1 MSVTTTAEHRALRDA
16 LRQFLS
22 ATSDPAEILA
32 VQETE
37 LGYRPEMWQTMAD
50 QLGLQGM
57 LVDEEFGGSGGGI
70 SDIVVVAE
78 EFGRVAA
85 CSPFI
90 GSSVLTT
97 LAIIHC
103 ADEQW
108 RKSLLPELAAGNLIA
123 CLAFADS
130 DGWWRRGHSAVRAT
144 QIGTTWTLHGR
155 AHYVLFGHSA
165 DLVVVVAESDDG
177 TGLFMI
183 DTADLTV
190 QIDRVPVLDMTRPL
204 STITLDGTAAVRIS
218 GDGDGADDLS
228 AALDKTLVIQ
238 AAERVGGARR
248 CLQLTTDYAKTRHQ
262 FGRPI
267 GSNQAIKHGLAD
279 MLRLNEP
286 IGAAVTVA
294 AHTADTQ
301 PDELPA
307 LASMLAPQAPNGT
320 CRSRARASNYMARS
334 ASPGNTSPTYT
345 SSEQR
350 PTSCCSARR
359 RGTANGFSTACSS
372 PTAGSHSLPPGMT
385 SRNTFPHC
393 GPRCG
398 PGWPTITIR
407 ACRWNTRRSRSI
419 TRTPKRRHAGSVP
432 SARGA
437 GSACPGPRRTE
448 PRPGPRRGARCRGGI
463 RPSRT
468 EASIPGARRGTSG
481 TGAAGARD

>member
-1 MSVTTTAEHRALRDA
+1 
-16 LRQFLS
+16 
-22 ATSDPAEILA
+22 
-32 VQETE
+32 
-37 LGYRPEMWQTMAD
+37 MAD

-218 GDGDGADDLS
+218 GDGDGA
-228 AALDKTLVIQ
+228 
-238 AAERVGGARR
+238 
-248 CLQLTTDYAKTRHQ
+248 TT
-262 FGRPI
+262 
-267 GSNQAIKHGLAD
+267 
-279 MLRLNEP
+279 
-286 IGAAVTVA
+286 
-294 AHTADTQ
+294 
-301 PDELPA
+301 
-307 LASMLAPQAPNGT
+307 
-320 CRSRARASNYMARS
+320 
-334 ASPGNTSPTYT
+334 
-345 SSEQR
+345 
-350 PTSCCSARR
+350 
-359 RGTANGFSTACSS
+359 
-372 PTAGSHSLPPGMT
+372 
-385 SRNTFPHC
+385 
-393 GPRCG
+393 
-398 PGWPTITIR
+398 
-407 ACRWNTRRSRSI
+407 
-419 TRTPKRRHAGSVP
+419 
-432 SARGA
+432 
-437 GSACPGPRRTE
+437 
-448 PRPGPRRGARCRGGI
+448 
-463 RPSRT
+463 
-468 EASIPGARRGTSG
+468 
-481 TGAAGARD
+481 